1 MKKVVRLTEEDLVRI
16 VKKVIAEQAVVGIG
30 APTNE
35 QSKPKQDWHW
45 VGTLR
50 DSLKPY
56 GIVPERDR
64 GDGNTTLAKGN
75 DYDGIFILVK
85 SRTGEVLWSVVVGGQ
100 SKVDKN
106 FKINQQ
112 DYNNIGVQGEK
123 VKNMI
128 MKDIRPYLNMKIRPV
143 PYTG

>member
-1 MKKVVRLTEEDLVRI
+1 MKKVVRLTESELVRLVRRI
-16 VKKVIAEQAVVGIG
+16 VK
-30 APTNE
+30 E
-35 QSKPKQDWHW
+35 QSTPKQDWHW

-56 GIVPERDR
+56 GIVIDPNFSR
-64 GDGNTTLAKGN
+64 DGNTSFVKGN
-75 DYDGIFILVK
+75 DYDGISIFIK
-85 SRTGEVLWSVVVGGQ
+85 HRTGEVEWDVVVGGQ
-100 SKVDKN
+100 GKVNKK
-106 FKINQQ
+106 FKINQE

-128 MKDIRPYLNMKIRPV
+128 MNDIKPYLNMKIRPI

>member
-16 VKKVIAEQAVVGIG
+16 VKKVIAEQVVAGIG

-56 GIVPERDR
+56 GIVPQKDR

-75 DYDGIFILVK
+75 DYDGINIFVK
-85 SRTGEVLWSVVVGGQ
+85 HRTGEVEWVVAVGGQ
-100 SKVDKN
+100 LKVNKN

-128 MKDIRPYLNMKIRPV
+128 MNDIRPYLNMKIRPV
-143 PYTG
+143 PYRG